1 MTPDRIPLRDEDLL
15 RRLRRMRVLVIDPD
29 DEERAMFLAH
39 IKRVGCQ
46 VEATRTAPETLPSYV
61 DVVLFPVNP
70 GRENKTPA
78 WMTTC
83 DAVARIAIIAFETPE
98 ILSELQRLNVHGVL
112 SKPIRIF
119 GILAALTTA
128 VSLASH
134 EARLKQRI
142 KSLDE
147 TLKSRRKIERAVEI
161 LTTTRNISEDEAY
174 RRLRDKAMNAKTT
187 IAAVADLIIA
197 SSDI

>member
-1 MTPDRIPLRDEDLL
+1 MSERIPLRDEDLL
-15 RRLRRMRVLVIDPD
+15 RRLRRMRVLVIHPD
-29 DEERAMFLAH
+29 DSERSMFLAH

-46 VEATRTAPETLPSYV
+46 VEGAWPAPESLPSYV
-61 DVVLFPVNP
+61 DVVMFLLNP
-70 GRENKTPA
+70 GRDDRSPS

-83 DAVARIAIIAFETPE
+83 DAIARIAIIAFETPE
-98 ILSELQRLNVHGVL
+98 ILTELQRMNVHGVL

-147 TLKSRRKIERAVEI
+147 TLKARRKIEKAVAI
-161 LTTTRNISEDEAY
+161 LTASRSIPEEQAY
-174 RRLRDKAMNAKTT
+174 RRLREKAMNAKIT
-187 IAAVADLIIA
+187 IASVADAIIA